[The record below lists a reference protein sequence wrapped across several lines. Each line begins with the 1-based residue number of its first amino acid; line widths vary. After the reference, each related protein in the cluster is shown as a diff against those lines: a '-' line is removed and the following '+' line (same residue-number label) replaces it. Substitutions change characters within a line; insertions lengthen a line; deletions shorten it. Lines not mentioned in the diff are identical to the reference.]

1 MLTNSN
7 FWHKIASL
15 LHIISVKFPPTQKYL
30 ASYFVRFSL
39 DTSSLR
45 FSWHLSIIL
54 YVSWNVSQSNLL
66 TQELSDKVYLVM
78 YLSFISDMIFI
89 NLTKASDSSLSVPFM
104 YLIIGTYSSN
114 SKLQKSTIFVV
125 NISYVISLWSIYTV
139 IQLHDIIVHT
149 YFVVITLLD
158 STIYVEL

>member
-1 MLTNSN
+1 
-7 FWHKIASL
+7 
-15 LHIISVKFPPTQKYL
+15 
-30 ASYFVRFSL
+30 
-39 DTSSLR
+39 
-45 FSWHLSIIL
+45 
-54 YVSWNVSQSNLL
+54 
-66 TQELSDKVYLVM
+66 M

-114 SKLQKSTIFVV
+114 SKLQKSTIFAVK
-125 NISYVISLWSIYTV
+125 ISYVIFLWSIYTV
-139 IQLHDIIVHT
+139 IQLHDRIVHT